1 MNYKYTALTIET
13 RKHKALEFVLNNICD
28 SLSHDWKILLFHG
41 INNKEYANEIV
52 TRLNIKFN
60 NRICLIGLN
69 IDTFDLTEYS
79 KFLSTKSVIYDYID
93 TEIFLIFQTDSIIL
107 KKYSHL
113 IDEYLI
119 YDYVGSPWSITGYIP
134 TYNCNFIGNGGFSLR
149 RKSKMLEIIEKIDWN
164 NRYEDLY
171 FSTNYEGIDVNKP
184 TYEKAKMFCVD
195 EVFNEI
201 TFACHKP
208 WVHAHF
214 NAFKQIFPESE
225 ELQNLQYI
233 ED

>member
-79 KFLSTKSVIYDYID
+79 KFLATKSVIYDYID
-93 TEIFLIFQTDSIIL
+93 TEIFLIFQTDSIIFFRL
-107 KKYSHL
+107 FFINIKVNSLFTGLTELCNNSEKKFDNS
-113 IDEYLI
+113 
-119 YDYVGSPWSITGYIP
+119 
-134 TYNCNFIGNGGFSLR
+134 
-149 RKSKMLEIIEKIDWN
+149 
-164 NRYEDLY
+164 
-171 FSTNYEGIDVNKP
+171 
-184 TYEKAKMFCVD
+184 
-195 EVFNEI
+195 
-201 TFACHKP
+201 
-208 WVHAHF
+208 
-214 NAFKQIFPESE
+214 
-225 ELQNLQYI
+225 
-233 ED
+233 